1 MNLNELQGRILAP
14 FAAETIRSLKQ
25 LAQLEAQA
33 GEGFEDDVSKFR
45 FKGYAIATEVSGT
58 IPGKVLLH
66 LYPETALEL
75 GNRVL
80 ASVLGEVS
88 QEEHLTEDVQ
98 DALAEWGNTLIGL
111 ATRTLE
117 ESDLG
122 VHFTPPFFIR
132 DTEQMNDLMQSVEEI
147 VSVPIH
153 TEGAGRFYFNYLL
166 HSKTGA
172 A

>member
-1 MNLNELQGRILAP
+1 MSLNELQVRILEP
-14 FAAETIRSLKQ
+14 FATETVKSLKK
-25 LAQLEAQA
+25 LAQLDAQA
-33 GEGFEDDVSKFR
+33 GIGFEDEVDKFR
-45 FKGYAIATEVSGT
+45 FKGYAIATEVSGS

-80 ASVLGEVS
+80 ASMLGEPS
-88 QEEHLTEDVQ
+88 QEEALTDDLQ

-122 VHFTPPFFIR
+122 VRFTPPFFVR
-132 DTEQMNDLMQSVEEI
+132 DTEQMNDLMREVTEI

-172 A
+172 

>member
-1 MNLNELQGRILAP
+1 MNLNNLQERILAP
-14 FAAETIRSLKQ
+14 FAAETVKSLKT
-25 LAQLEAQA
+25 LAQMEAQA
-33 GEGFEDDVSKFR
+33 GAGFEDELEKFR

-80 ASVLGEVS
+80 TSMLGEPS
-88 QEEHLTEDVQ
+88 KEAAMSDDIQ

-117 ESDLG
+117 ESDIG
-122 VHFTPPFFIR
+122 VTFTSPFFVR
-132 DTEQMNDLMQSVEEI
+132 DTEHMNDLMHKVSEI
-147 VSVPIH
+147 VSIPIH

>member
-25 LAQLEAQA
+25 LAQIQA
-33 GEGFEDDVSKFR
+33 NAGDGFEDEVEKFR
-45 FKGYAIATEVSGT
+45 FKGYAIATEVSGA

-66 LYPETALEL
+66 LYPETALEV

-80 ASVLGEVS
+80 TSMMGEPS
-88 QEEHLTEDVQ
+88 AQEALNDDVQ

-111 ATRTLE
+111 ATRALE

-122 VHFTPPFFIR
+122 VTFTPPFFVR
-132 DTEQMNDLMQSVEEI
+132 DTEQMNDLMRGVTEI
-147 VSVPIH
+147 VSIPIH

>member
-25 LAQLEAQA
+25 LAQMDAQA
-33 GEGFEDDVSKFR
+33 GDGFEDEVEKFR

-80 ASVLGEVS
+80 ASMLGEPS
-88 QEEHLTEDVQ
+88 AETSLTQDVQ

-122 VHFTPPFFIR
+122 VRFTPPFFVR
-132 DTEQMNDLMQSVEEI
+132 DTEQMNDLMQSVSEI

-153 TEGAGRFYFNYLL
+153 TKGAGRFYFNYLL